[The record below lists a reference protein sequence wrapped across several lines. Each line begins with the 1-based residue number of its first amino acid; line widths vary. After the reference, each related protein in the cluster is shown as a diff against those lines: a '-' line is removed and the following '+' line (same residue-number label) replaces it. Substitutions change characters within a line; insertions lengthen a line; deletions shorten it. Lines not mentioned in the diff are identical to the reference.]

1 MKNMNSKPL
10 KFLFAC
16 CLFLAVGIGCLK
28 STAAHVIRDA
38 YIGSAFSFRTS
49 DVVALACPD
58 LEIDRA
64 MEIQR
69 LVERHPQLD
78 RVIHRYLRAYA
89 AFLAG
94 KNTPLEKMDNSRSF
108 ARLNRDIL
116 KAVKRSSN
124 SSALAISDEEFLAQL
139 TEAEDEA
146 EWILLNRLPPTLR
159 NLGEPA
165 IAATRVYG
173 AVTSFWVQA
182 VLLLGV
188 LLPLL
193 MPVVLYAQRSSLGII
208 PFFRLTPLVSPP
220 AKEGSAS
227 DTASSYSAGIG
238 AYYRSCCRAVSGLS
252 SPLPVSRPP
261 TGGCSLLPTG
271 FWGAVCIWI
280 PPPSCGA
287 GLSLLDAEEPSGSW
301 LPGFPLLDPDPD
313 KPEPEFCRF

>member
-38 YIGSAFSFRTS
+38 YIGSAFSFRTN

-146 EWILLNRLPPTLR
+146 EWILLNRLPPALR

-182 VLLLGV
+182 VLLLGM

-193 MPVVLYAQRSSLGII
+193 MPVVLYAQRSSPGII
-208 PFFRLTPLVSPP
+208 PFFRLTPLVSPA

-238 AYYRSCCRAVSGLS
+238 AYYRSLGKV
-252 SPLPVSRPP
+252 
-261 TGGCSLLPTG
+261 SLLQG
-271 FWGAVCIWI
+271 CFWTIVPFACIKAADRWVLSVTDRLLGRSMYLDTAPFLWRGAILIGCGGAVWFLA
-280 PPPSCGA
+280 SR
-287 GLSLLDAEEPSGSW
+287 LSALRS
-301 LPGFPLLDPDPD
+301 
-313 KPEPEFCRF
+313 